1 MSEAPASSRV
11 ALSRTVLALGLVS
24 LCTDAASD
32 MVWPLLPAL
41 LAHTMHASVAYA
53 GVIEGLAEATAAL
66 AKYIVGKRSDRIA
79 RRKPY
84 VLAGYAL
91 STAARPLLAI
101 AGAPWHA
108 LVIRLFDRVGKGLR
122 SAPRDA
128 LIAEATPKAQ
138 RAVAFGFHR
147 AMDNAGA
154 VLGPILALGVLALS
168 GDNVRTVAL
177 ASLVPGALAVLA
189 IVLLVREQP
198 REAPLEPTAK
208 SNETEGSRILSP
220 VFKRYLAIVALFA
233 LGNASDVFIVAQA
246 LRAGVSTRSAAGV
259 LVVLALV
266 RTIAATPG
274 GWLAERVGRKRSLV
288 AGWVVYALVYAAFP
302 LAKSFAA
309 LAVLAAV
316 YGLYYGLCEGAEKAL
331 VAKFAEDKSLGRAY
345 GAFALVSGLGALA
358 ANLLFAALVRVG
370 DGRAAWWACASFA
383 ALAAVALGFAVD
395 ERQSSDGAQ

>member
-1 MSEAPASSRV
+1 MSEQGPSTRA

-41 LAHTMHASVAYA
+41 LARSMHASVAYA

-66 AKYIVGKRSDRIA
+66 AKYLVGKRSDRIA
-79 RRKPY
+79 QRKPY

-91 STAARPLLAI
+91 STLARPLLAI
-101 AGAPWHA
+101 AAAPWHA

-128 LIAEATPKAQ
+128 MIAEATPAAQ

-154 VLGPILALGVLALS
+154 VLGPILALAVLSAS
-168 GDNVRTVAL
+168 GDNMRAVAV
-177 ASLVPGALAVLA
+177 ASLVPGVLAVLA
-189 IVLLVREQP
+189 IVLLVREAP
-198 REAPLEPTAK
+198 RERAPARVNPPVDNGDT
-208 SNETEGSRILSP
+208 RILSP
-220 VFKRYLAIVALFA
+220 VFKSYLAVVALFA

-246 LRAGVSTRSAAGV
+246 LRAGVSNRSAAGI

-274 GWLAERVGRKRSLV
+274 GWLAERVGRKRSLA
-288 AGWVVYALVYAAFP
+288 AGWALYALVYAAFP
-302 LAKSFAA
+302 LAKSLAA
-309 LAVLAAV
+309 LAALAAV
-316 YGLYYGLCEGAEKAL
+316 YGVYYGLCEGAEKAL
-331 VAKFAEDKSLGRAY
+331 VARFAQDKSLGRAY

-370 DGRAAWWACASFA
+370 DGRLAWWTCAAFA
-383 ALAAVALGFAVD
+383 TIAAVALVAVD
-395 ERQSSDGAQ
+395 ERAPSEAAR